1 MIHDHDRCEKAGD
14 IDEKAAWLLR
24 KDEACWHEQ
33 CYGILML
40 CTLTLYSVS
49 ILAVFLQPCI
59 VIMFSQS
66 YSINSPLYWTS
77 VLSEDGSTID
87 CTQLS
92 AALCWCVNKLTEL
105 GSFMISSRIHIK
117 W

>member
-14 IDEKAAWLLR
+14 IDEKAAWP
-24 KDEACWHEQ
+24 ASGHEQ

-87 CTQLS
+87 CTRLPS
-92 AALCWCVNKLTEL
+92 
-105 GSFMISSRIHIK
+105 
-117 W
+117 